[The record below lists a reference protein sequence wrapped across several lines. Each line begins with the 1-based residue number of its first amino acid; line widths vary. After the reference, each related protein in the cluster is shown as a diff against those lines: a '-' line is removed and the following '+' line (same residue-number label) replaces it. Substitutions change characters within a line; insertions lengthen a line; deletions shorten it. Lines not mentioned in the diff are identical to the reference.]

1 MIALTDTYATVLNS
15 GGYTDGEKVLLLKWL
30 LDRSVALPEKLRG
43 VAEVMGA
50 DMDGIAERM
59 EEVRHNRAKRQQRW
73 RKRKAGQVEVDVCRH
88 LQPSTASTSPSPFS
102 PPAPP
107 LYPHTPE
114 DVVAVARACVH
125 VKPTPTLDEVLA
137 FAADSAHHPGAE
149 AFDAAWAREWWQ
161 FMENADPPWT
171 DRSGAR
177 IGSWKQKMIVAWKL
191 HGKDGV
197 PTPGGGKV
205 TRGRFAP
212 QEKNKRGLD

>member
-50 DMDGIAERM
+50 DMDGIAEKAEARKRRNR
-59 EEVRHNRAKRQQRW
+59 EAVRRFRAKA
-73 RKRKAGQVEVDVCRH
+73 KCNACNDYNDYNGGNDYP
-88 LQPSTASTSPSPFS
+88 LPPSP
-102 PPAPP
+102 PTPP
-107 LYPHTPE
+107 LYPTPQE